1 MAEVERISLSL
12 GRKRRRSIRITFV
25 PLVDCFIILLIFF
38 MLQSSFV
45 VPHGVDLKSEKKEAL
60 QAGSTKEESS
70 LIYIELH
77 KDGSLWLDGER
88 REQSDLPRAL
98 PRNSAK
104 PLIVASD
111 PGVPLQ
117 RAIDVMDLA
126 AARGLTKVSLREA
139 RQFK

>member
-45 VPHGVDLKSEKKEAL
+45 VPHGVDLRSEKKEAL
-60 QAGSTKEESS
+60 QAGSNKEESS

-98 PRNSAK
+98 PRNSPK

-117 RAIDVMDLA
+117 RAIDVMDIA
-126 AARGLTKVSLREA
+126 TARGLTKVSLREA